1 MEKFVCACVAA
12 VSSVIVHAAA
22 PAPVLETGVSVDFSV
37 PCGKI
42 KALHGVNNSP
52 LRIGAEQTEFR
63 RAGIPFMRTHDTV
76 GMWGGTHYVDIPN
89 IFPDFDADE
98 NDPASYD
105 FAFTDAYLKPI
116 VESGCKVFY
125 RLGVTIENFY
135 RVKTYH
141 VKPPKDF
148 AKWARICERVVAHYN
163 KGWNNGFKWG
173 IEYWEIWN
181 ESDTGGA
188 MWQGTREE
196 FFELY
201 RVTARYL
208 KNSHPE
214 IKVGGY
220 GGGGFYSVDDP
231 ENKVRS
237 FGPNPS
243 KTASFVEWFR
253 EFCCYVTTP
262 ETAAPLDFF
271 SWHYYW
277 NNEIMDYSRIQTHAR
292 FVRDTLDS
300 FGLNECESVMNEWN
314 ARVNGYHGMKG
325 MFGASFVAHMFCLMQ
340 DSPIDLS
347 MYYDATP
354 SRPYCGLFEPVEEAT
369 TPCFESFVAWNE
381 LYRLGNAC
389 RAGSSVEKIGVAAA
403 SDGNAKSVLFVNG
416 FERKRRLDIKVAGV
430 SSNEL
435 FTLYALGG
443 KNARL
448 RAVGTWRVG
457 GEIEMP
463 ALGIVVLATDFAGPR
478 QLLIAGDSLL
488 EERVGDTSY
497 GSWGQQ
503 LEPFLAKDVVID
515 NLAVSGRSTKSFID
529 DGRWERLLHRV
540 RKGDWVLVSFG
551 HNDVARDERRYTDID
566 TYRRNL
572 ERFADDVA
580 ARGGNAV
587 FASPTSCWEFDDDGN
602 FKQRKYV
609 TERASAMKAA
619 AQAAGVVFVDMSE
632 LTARE
637 LQEKGKKDTRL
648 YYMIQRI
655 GNFDTMHTTRWGAK
669 RFAELFVEYVRST
682 QSPFAKIFK
691 PGKGKPVG
699 KVKVDAVN

>member
-1 MEKFVCACVAA
+1 MAVLSLAVGVAA
-12 VSSVIVHAAA
+12 
-22 PAPVLETGVSVDFSV
+22 PEPVLEKGVNIDFSV
-37 PCGKI
+37 LNGRI

-52 LRIGAEQTEFR
+52 LRIGTEQKEFR
-63 RAGIPFMRTHDTV
+63 LAGIPYMRTHDTV
-76 GMWGGTHYVDIPN
+76 GAWGGTHYVDIPN

-135 RVKTYH
+135 RVKSYH

-148 AKWARICERVVAHYN
+148 AKWARICERVVSHYN
-163 KGWNNGFKWG
+163 KGWNNGFRWG

-181 ESDTGGA
+181 ECDTGGA

-201 RVTARYL
+201 RITARHL
-208 KNSHPE
+208 KEKHPE

-231 ENKVRS
+231 QNRVRS
-237 FGPNPS
+237 FGTNPA
-243 KTASFVEWFR
+243 KTARFVEWFR
-253 EFCCYVTTP
+253 EFCRYVTAV
-262 ETAAPLDFF
+262 ETSAPLDFF

-300 FGLNECESVMNEWN
+300 FGLRKCESIMNEWN

-325 MFGASFVAHMFCLMQ
+325 VFGASFVAHMFCLMQ

-347 MYYDATP
+347 MYYDACP
-354 SRPYCGLFEPVEEAT
+354 SRAYCGMFEPVEGGT
-369 TPCFESFVAWNE
+369 TPCFEAFVAWNE
-381 LYRLGNAC
+381 LYRLGGAV
-389 RAGSSVEKIGVAAA
+389 RAVSSLEKIGVAAA
-403 SDGNAKSVLFVNG
+403 TDGKAKSFLLVNA
-416 FERKRRLDIKVAGV
+416 FERTRRVCPEVAGV
-430 SSNEL
+430 SSNEV
-435 FTLYALGG
+435 FTVYLLGA
-443 KNARL
+443 KNNRL
-448 RAVGTWRVG
+448 RAVDTWSVG
-457 GEIEMP
+457 DEIKLP
-463 ALGIVVLATDFAGPR
+463 PLGIAVLATDFAGPR

-488 EERVGDTSY
+488 EERTGGTSY

-503 LEPFLAKDVVID
+503 LAPFLAGDVVID
-515 NLAVSGRSTKSFID
+515 NMAVSGRSTKSFVA
-529 DGRWERLLHRV
+529 DGRWDRLLRRI

-551 HNDVARDERRYTDID
+551 HNDVAHDERRRTDIE
-566 TYRRNL
+566 TYRGNF
-572 ERFADDVA
+572 ERFADDIA
-580 ARGGNAV
+580 ARGGKAV
-587 FASPTSCWEFDDDGN
+587 FVSPTSCWDFDNTGN
-602 FKQRKYV
+602 FKQRQYV
-609 TERASAMKAA
+609 IERSKAMAA
-619 AQAAGVVFVDMSE
+619 AAKAKGAVFVDMAA
-632 LTARE
+632 LTAKE
-637 LQEKGKKDTRL
+637 LAEKGKEDTKL
-648 YYMIQRI
+648 YYMIKRI

-669 RFAELFVEYVRST
+669 RFAELFVEHVRAAGSPILEIFKSEKGAVRS
-682 QSPFAKIFK
+682 
-691 PGKGKPVG
+691 